1 MLKTTVLCRSTELSK
16 SETALTL
23 ILILEKEAPSGLMWR
38 QIRSDQLP
46 VTMGQ
51 GSIWFPISD
60 SNVNTL
66 TMSKTSVLEMGAP
79 GESITVT
86 TDTLQG
92 DCSVLWYKPRAQG
105 TLKINNK
112 SEGTHFALLGS
123 TGRSIQETHYLF
135 SDRDN

>member
-66 TMSKTSVLEMGAP
+66 TMSKTSVLEMGRQVNLSRSLPIPCKA
-79 GESITVT
+79 TVVSYGT
-86 TDTLQG
+86 SQG
-92 DCSVLWYKPRAQG
+92 L
-105 TLKINNK
+105 
-112 SEGTHFALLGS
+112 
-123 TGRSIQETHYLF
+123 
-135 SDRDN
+135 